1 MRLQFEKIEPESRS
15 SFRVVHLTD
24 PQTCWVYWHY
34 HPEYEIVYI
43 PEGSGRRH
51 VGRNVSAYDG
61 GELVFIGPNVPH
73 LNFSHGKQ
81 GPYEEVVVQM
91 RADFLGE
98 AFLRTP
104 EMADVQRLFEQ
115 SGQGL
120 AFGKA
125 TKEALGSFLLEL
137 PHKTGFNRLLSLLT
151 IFQNLA
157 HAPDVQPLQAD
168 GIRFELNPK
177 EEGRINRIYAHVA
190 AHYTNPIDLATVAD
204 LANLTVPA
212 FCRYFK
218 RMTQLTF
225 SDFVNEYRVSQT
237 RRLLHTDQTVATIGG
252 SVGYP
257 NLSHFN
263 KMFKAI
269 TGQTPT
275 AYRKGHTAVIYGQ

>member
-51 VGRNVSAYDG
+51 VGQNVSAYDG

-125 TKEALGSFLLEL
+125 TKEALGPFLLEL

-275 AYRKGHTAVIYGQ
+275 AYRKGHTAVVYGQ